1 MLRKF
6 LSWVWMRFQ
15 KVIGLQPRPSN
26 AVADNVISFYEENY
40 RLVDVNIGL
49 GSADKRYL
57 GDRAAKTCRFCG
69 KSEPEV
75 KFTQETHALP
85 EATGNKSLITN
96 YECDTCNDKFGRG
109 IDTEFGKWS
118 KPLRTF
124 YQVTGKDG
132 VPALKR
138 EGPAG
143 WRIELKQDGFVFQQH
158 ADNPVV
164 NVDETNDRLTIE
176 VPIDRHVP
184 IAVFKAF
191 VKMALSLLPGAEVE
205 DFKWIQW
212 LQETVHTRP
221 FHPDIARLY
230 YTFTPGPRPFEGI
243 TTFLFIRR
251 ETAPPLPHCIFV
263 IAFGNEC
270 YQMFVPCPIKD
281 RALNGKNVQMPI
293 LPTPYHSIDSR
304 FGKSTPPLIYDLSG
318 TEPTRGTMKQIFHAQ
333 TRPAAP
339 PPEKPATDQGP

>member
-6 LSWVWMRFQ
+6 LSRVWMHFQ
-15 KVIGLQPRPSN
+15 KVIGLQPPPSN
-26 AVADNVISFYEENY
+26 PVADSVIAFYAANY
-40 RLVDVNIGL
+40 RLVDPNIGL
-49 GSADKRYL
+49 LPTDKRYL
-57 GDRAAKTCRFCG
+57 RDRAAKTCRFCR

-75 KFTQETHALP
+75 KFTQETDALP
-85 EATGNKSLITN
+85 EATGNKSLITD

-124 YQVTGKDG
+124 YQVRGKDG
-132 VPALKR
+132 VPTLKR
-138 EGPAG
+138 EGPTG

-158 ADNPVV
+158 EDNPVV
-164 NVDETNDRLTIE
+164 DVDEANDRVTIE

-205 DFKWIQW
+205 DFKLTFQW
-212 LQETVHTRP
+212 LQETIHTRP

-230 YTFTPGPRPFEGI
+230 YTFTPGPRPFEGV
-243 TTFLFIRR
+243 TTFLFIRK
-251 ETAPPLPHCIFV
+251 ETAPPLPHCVFV

-270 YQMFVPCPIKD
+270 YQMFVPCPVKD
-281 RALNGKNVQMPI
+281 RALDGTKVQMPI
-293 LPTPYHSIDSR
+293 LPTPYHSIDSP
-304 FGKSTPPLIYDLSG
+304 FGELTPPRTYDLSG
-318 TEPTRGTMKQIFHAQ
+318 TEPTRGTIKRIFHAQ
-333 TRPAAP
+333 IRPAA
-339 PPEKPATDQGP
+339 EKPATDKGA